1 MLTLRQCQDFLRR
14 ESLLVGFAL
23 LAAILQGTDPV
34 SWAQLVVWSRPPTL
48 VGLLGLMLAIQ
59 GIRDS
64 GLIPALAHR
73 LIRGIPSRRGLGM
86 ALVLVLS
93 SALAS
98 MLLTNDVSLFLL
110 IPLSL
115 VLAGPTGLPVW
126 RLVSLE
132 ALAVNAGSALS
143 PVGNPQNLLLLQ
155 QSGLSLGRFSLGL
168 LPSGLAMLT
177 LVMVFSACWLPGG
190 RVPPMPADIAP
201 QAVHRPMA
209 GSSLLALAGM
219 VLSLASGHPGWGCG
233 LILLA
238 TLLLAPRLAIR
249 IDWLLLASFL
259 AIFVALG
266 HAAALPPVHALL
278 ARLDLQQPL
287 TLYLSGIVASQLIS
301 NVPAA
306 VLLLSRHPDPTAL
319 AVAVNVG
326 GFGFGIGSMAN
337 LIAWRIAGVKGG
349 LGRFHKVSIPF
360 LLVTAP
366 IVYGLQQVWHP
377 H

>member
-1 MLTLRQCQDFLRR
+1 MVALRRCQDFLRR
-14 ESLLVGFAL
+14 ESLLVGFTL
-23 LAAILQGTDPV
+23 LAVVLEGIDPA
-34 SWAQLVVWSRPPTL
+34 SWAQLAGWSRSPTL

-86 ALVLVLS
+86 ALVLS

-143 PVGNPQNLLLLQ
+143 PIGNPQNLLLLQ

-168 LPSGLAMLT
+168 LPSALAMLT

-190 RVPPMPADIAP
+190 RTPPVSSETAP
-201 QAVHRPMA
+201 GPIHRHMA
-209 GSSLLALAGM
+209 GLSLLALAGM

-337 LIAWRIAGVKGG
+337 LIAWRIAGIKGG

-366 IVYGLQQVWHP
+366 IVYGLQRVWHP

>member
-1 MLTLRQCQDFLRR
+1 MALRRCQDFLRR

-23 LAAILQGTDPV
+23 LAVILQGIDPA
-34 SWAQLVVWSRPPTL
+34 SWAQLAGWSRPPTL
-48 VGLLGLMLAIQ
+48 IGLLGLMLAIQ

-86 ALVLVLS
+86 ALVLS

-143 PVGNPQNLLLLQ
+143 PIGNPQNLLLLQ

-190 RVPPMPADIAP
+190 RVPPMPPETAP
-201 QAVHRPMA
+201 KPIQRPMA
-209 GSSLLALAGM
+209 GASLLALAGM
-219 VLSLASGHPGWGCG
+219 VLSLASGHPDLGCG

-360 LLVTAP
+360 LLIAAP
-366 IVYGLQQVWHP
+366 IVYGLQRV
-377 H
+377 